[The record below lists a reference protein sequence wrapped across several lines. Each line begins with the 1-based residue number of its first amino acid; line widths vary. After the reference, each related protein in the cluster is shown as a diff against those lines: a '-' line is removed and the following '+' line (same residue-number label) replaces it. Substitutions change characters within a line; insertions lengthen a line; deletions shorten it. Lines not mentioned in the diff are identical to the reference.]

1 MFRHLLLYNRHM
13 KEIYKKLLLSFVA
26 GILIGVSIGIILYAN
41 IGSDTITVFQDG
53 LHNLLHVTYG
63 QAALIY
69 NIVCIILA
77 LLFARK
83 YFGVGSLVSAFTI
96 GFFIDISY
104 DALCDLDISL
114 NKYLSLLVFI
124 IGLVLYC
131 MSLSML
137 MRLELGM
144 NSIDAL
150 LFALSMKIK
159 SSYKIVRT
167 IADLLFALVGY
178 LLGGVV
184 GLGTLLSILLT
195 GILIDQFNKIKL

>member
-1 MFRHLLLYNRHM
+1 ME
-13 KEIYKKLLLSFVA
+13 EIYKKLLLSFVA

-195 GILIDQFNKIKL
+195 GILVDLFNKIKL